1 MEENHIQLELLAT
14 TEHRQAACF
23 LMCRQVGEK
32 GEHFVEL
39 FDEQRET
46 LQRKVGRGDS
56 SSS

>member
-1 MEENHIQLELLAT
+1 MEDNHIQLELLAT

-46 LQRKVGRGDS
+46 LQRKVGRGHS
-56 SSS
+56 SS